1 MVLKKSVF
9 LIILYLLFVILV
21 SNSCKHNDSVNSK
34 ADSPDR
40 ESAFEPKKISFIY
53 LDELDNDGK
62 KIQIII
68 WKDPNFSSHYD
79 KDGCFWEGLMYKL
92 EGSGPF
98 YEFMLEHAST
108 QGKIWK
114 RPEDSYMPYPNW
126 FLEAKNNSNTPGRVT
141 IGASDDNSFYLSV
154 GVASHLRRFV
164 AESDD
169 CGMPNPFTF
178 DYPNH

>member
-1 MVLKKSVF
+1 MKKLFFFVSLLCLLSAF
-9 LIILYLLFVILV
+9 LIFI
-21 SNSCKHNDSVNSK
+21 SCKHNEPVNPVFDISTTEK
-34 ADSPDR
+34 NTAA
-40 ESAFEPKKISFIY
+40 SAFVSYIY
-53 LDELDNDGK
+53 SDDLDNDGQ
-62 KIQIII
+62 KIQMTV

-79 KDGCFWEGLMYKL
+79 KDGYFWEGLMYKL

-98 YEFMLEHAST
+98 YEFMLKHAST

-141 IGASDDNSFYLSV
+141 IGASDDNGFYLSV

-178 DYPNH
+178 DYPNP